1 MGPLFQTVAIAL
13 GYDNT
18 GIGALNNRPN
28 SLTGVFTTD
37 VPLPLPV
44 VGAGFAFGFTR
55 KLRQRA
61 KSVA

>member
-1 MGPLFQTVAIAL
+1 
-13 GYDNT
+13 
-18 GIGALNNRPN
+18 
-28 SLTGVFTTD
+28 